1 MCVQGKIKVAKEAY
15 EKFLVRDN
23 LPPALKAVALRQ
35 LGEYG
40 DCPLHLS
47 PHGSE
52 LPRDLCTRCAVVCVT
67 EVEWWV
73 GERLL

>member
-1 MCVQGKIKVAKEAY
+1 MGVYFLTCVCVCVQGKIKVAKEAY

-40 DCPLHLS
+40 DCVRSTSVHMAVNFPVTS
-47 PHGSE
+47 A
-52 LPRDLCTRCAVVCVT
+52 RAVQLCA
-67 EVEWWV
+67 
-73 GERLL
+73 